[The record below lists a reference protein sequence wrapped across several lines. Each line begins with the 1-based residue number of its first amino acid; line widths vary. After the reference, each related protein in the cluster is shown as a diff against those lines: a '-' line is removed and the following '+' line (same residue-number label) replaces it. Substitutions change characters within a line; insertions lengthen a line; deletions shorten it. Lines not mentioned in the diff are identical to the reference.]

1 MICKETINYGLN
13 YGKCRKVE
21 DLVRFSDSDDDDDKF
36 GGKSTIGMIFYLRR
50 NAVTWQS
57 QKKITNALSTCD
69 VEFMAATTAACQ
81 AIWIGNLTK
90 ELTGHYVMPITLFV
104 DNKLDDLVYEESCI
118 SC

>member
-50 NAVTWQS
+50 NAVT
-57 QKKITNALSTCD
+57 
-69 VEFMAATTAACQ
+69 
-81 AIWIGNLTK
+81 
-90 ELTGHYVMPITLFV
+90 
-104 DNKLDDLVYEESCI
+104 
-118 SC
+118 